1 MHSVYAK
8 RHYMKK
14 YIMLLPLFFVS
25 FFMSLATFGQD
36 KDVDITIGTEKKDNF
51 FAQPWVW
58 IVGAAV
64 FILLLV
70 AILRSGS
77 KSTE

>member
-1 MHSVYAK
+1 
-8 RHYMKK
+8 MKK
-14 YIMLLPLFFVS
+14 YIQSVSMLFIS
-25 FFMSLATFGQD
+25 FFLTLATMAQD
-36 KDVDITIGTEKKDNF
+36 KKEVDITIGTEKNDNF

-58 IVGAAV
+58 VVGAAV

>member
-1 MHSVYAK
+1 
-8 RHYMKK
+8 MKK
-14 YIMLLPLFFVS
+14 YIKSLPLLFVS
-25 FFMSLATFGQD
+25 FLLSLVSFAQD
-36 KDVDITIGTEKKDNF
+36 KKIEVDIGTEKNDNF

-58 IVGAAV
+58 VVGAAV

>member
-1 MHSVYAK
+1 
-8 RHYMKK
+8 MKK
-14 YIMLLPLFFVS
+14 YIKSLPLLFLSVFVS
-25 FFMSLATFGQD
+25 LAGFGQD
-36 KDVDITIGTEKKDNF
+36 KKEVDITIGTEKNDNF